1 MKLFIICRNRTD
13 FKGGGEESDGGPG
26 NIEQEVNILKIL
38 RFGNVS
44 GNYGEAKYGS
54 PDGKENYEVHEHNNI
69 PCNINGDYMVHCL
82 RDGDEV
88 YVPFSFIK
96 KYFEV
101 GFSEKLL

>member
-1 MKLFIICRNRTD
+1 MR
-13 FKGGGEESDGGPG
+13 
-26 NIEQEVNILKIL
+26 ILS
-38 RFGNVS
+38 FGDVA

-54 PDGKENYEVHEHNNI
+54 PDGKENYEVHEHNHI

-101 GFSEKLL
+101 CFSKKLL